1 MKPNFHEMSLK
12 ELRVYVLAH
21 QDDNQA
27 FYAYMDKSKTEGNW
41 VTMPP
46 LTSMDDFDH
55 YPEFIDKIRKKVKD
69 EYKV

>member
-21 QDDNQA
+21 QDDNEA

-46 LTSMDDFDH
+46 LNSMDDFDH
-55 YPEFIDKIRKKVKD
+55 YPEFIDKIRKNGEGRV
-69 EYKV
+69 